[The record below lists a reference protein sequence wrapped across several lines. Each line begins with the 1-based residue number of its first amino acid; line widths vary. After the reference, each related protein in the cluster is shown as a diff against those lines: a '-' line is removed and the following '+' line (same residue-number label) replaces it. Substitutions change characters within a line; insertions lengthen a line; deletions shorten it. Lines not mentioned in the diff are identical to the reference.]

1 MWPASTSRWASV
13 SPERSSCSCRV
24 SDTVSTAI
32 RTGLNGSCSSIGTCY
47 GPHRV
52 DTDRGLAGKAR
63 KTRPHALRQ
72 RIQAFGVRAIPL
84 LIHPVVPQH
93 HLHIMARLHEGDRF
107 DEQQRVVRSEE
118 HTSEL
123 QSQMRTSYAV
133 F

>member
-1 MWPASTSRWASV
+1 MFGYFRFFFFKQKTAYEVRISDW
-13 SPERSSCSCRV
+13 SSDVCS
-24 SDTVSTAI
+24 SDLTVSTAI

-93 HLHIMARLHEGDRF
+93 HLHIMARLHAGARRTEER
-107 DEQQRVVRSEE
+107 RVGEEWVRKRRSRG
-118 HTSEL
+118 S
-123 QSQMRTSYAV
+123 
-133 F
+133 